1 MVRSHSYTVNNLDDN
16 ATYEVRVTATNHLG
30 TSEMS
35 KSYIASTTSV
45 TPPSMQEYKL
55 INRPTSENEIGTT
68 HIVDVRNKKDEN
80 GWASQDDYLH
90 YDSKYALVDGDF
102 TTEWKVDNWDTG
114 ASYGADRGSEIT
126 FDDTY
131 TIGSI
136 GIGRTLQSGHYMG
149 LYKVKVTYWDENDN
163 KNVVYTESINEKWS
177 NGNSYYMVKLNEP
190 IRAKKIKVDTSGY
203 GGSTQIISELKFY

>member
-1 MVRSHSYTVNNLDDN
+1 M
-16 ATYEVRVTATNHLG
+16 
-30 TSEMS
+30 
-35 KSYIASTTSV
+35 K
-45 TPPSMQEYKL
+45 QE
-55 INRPTSENEIGTT
+55 
-68 HIVDVRNKKDEN
+68 HKKDEN

-163 KNVVYTESINEKWS
+163 KNVVYTESINEIASIALLLASS
-177 NGNSYYMVKLNEP
+177 NNRKASINFFKTFSKNFLEYSPYIP
-190 IRAKKIKVDTSGY
+190 IDGSSIIKSGHF
-203 GGSTQIISELKFY
+203 LKASLTLIAE